1 MTDLNTPLL
10 SAPAD
15 VSSAAAPL
23 ALIVDDDAGL
33 RMLAREAL
41 EACGLRIEEAPDGA
55 AGLAA
60 FQRLRPHIVLLD
72 VMMPNMDGFETC
84 LQLRR
89 LARGAN
95 TPVLM
100 MTGLDDSASIERA
113 YESGATDFITKPIT
127 WPILG
132 HRVRYMLRSAQLLKD
147 LARSEASLA
156 NAHQLARL
164 ASWEWNAQTNLIR
177 WSERAQVIFGMSH
190 LPRDCTYAAFLE
202 SVHPDDRAMLTIWL
216 QQGVRQPD
224 PFETDFRLVS
234 PDGTVRCVFAQAQ
247 ASFDDAGNVVELHGA
262 LQDVTQR
269 KAHENQIEYLATHDA
284 LTDLPNRNLFND
296 RARQAISHAERTE
309 MGLGVLFIDLD
320 HFKYVNDGYGHPV
333 GDALLKVVA
342 HELSSLMRQSDTV
355 ARLGGDEFV
364 ILLSDLKNA
373 PFDASTAARK
383 VLDRF
388 ARPMVVGDHQFT
400 VTASIGIS
408 IYPTDGQDLEGLL
421 MNADAAMYRAKD
433 VGRNSAQF
441 YAPEMSKKAIE
452 RVSLEGAMRQ
462 ALRLGQFE
470 LHYQPQVSIATGKAI
485 GMEALIRW
493 NHPQMGMIP
502 PVKFIP
508 VAEEAG
514 LIVPIGEWVLRTAC
528 AQNKA
533 WQDAGLPALPVSV
546 NLSAIQLKQAGFV
559 AMVSNALEETG
570 LDPRYLDLE
579 LTESMVMGK
588 TDSVIS
594 RLEELKAIGIALSM
608 DDFGT
613 GYSNLGYLKSFPL
626 DELKIDQSFVRD
638 LPSNKDAGAIA
649 GAIVSMGRS
658 LGLRIVAE
666 GVETAAQAAFLSGT
680 DCEHAQGY
688 LYSKPL
694 PAAQFA
700 EWLRANRDLTE
711 QVSPL
716 RLAHSA

>member
-1 MTDLNTPLL
+1 MIDANTAGDITLEH
-10 SAPAD
+10 
-15 VSSAAAPL
+15 APL
-23 ALIVDDDAGL
+23 ALVVDDDAAL
-33 RMLAREAL
+33 RMLAREVL
-41 EACGLRIEEAPDGA
+41 EECGLRIEEAEDGA
-55 AGLAA
+55 AGLEA
-60 FQRLRPHIVLLD
+60 FERLRPSIVLLD
-72 VMMPNMDGFETC
+72 VMMPRMDGFEAC
-84 LQLRR
+84 AQLRQ
-89 LARGAN
+89 LAWGAN

-100 MTGLDDSASIERA
+100 MTGLDDDASIERA
-113 YESGATDFITKPIT
+113 YESGATDFITKPIS

-164 ASWEWNAQTNLIR
+164 ASWEWNAQTDLIR
-177 WSERAQVIFGMSH
+177 WSERAHAMFGMSH
-190 LPRDCTYAAFLE
+190 LPRDCTFDAFLDC
-202 SVHPDDRAMLTIWL
+202 VHPDDRAMLKEWLRAGL
-216 QQGVRQPD
+216 QQAE
-224 PFETDFRLVS
+224 PFEVDFRIVA
-234 PDGTVRCVFAQAQ
+234 PDGAVRCVFAQAQ
-247 ASFDDAGNVVELHGA
+247 AMFDRHGKPAEIRGA
-262 LQDVTQR
+262 LQDITQR
-269 KAHENQIEYLATHDA
+269 KAHESQIEYLATHDA

-296 RARQAISHAERTE
+296 RARQAISHAERSE

-320 HFKYVNDGYGHPV
+320 NFKYVNDGYGHPV

-342 HELSSLMRQSDTV
+342 NELSSLMRQSDTV

-388 ARPMVVGDHQFT
+388 ARPVVVGEHEFT

-452 RVSLEGAMRQ
+452 RVSLEGALRQ
-462 ALRLGQFE
+462 ALQLGQFE
-470 LHYQPQVSIATGKAI
+470 LHYQPQVSIATGEAI

-514 LIVPIGEWVLRTAC
+514 LIVPIGEWVMRTAC
-528 AQNKA
+528 RQNKA

-546 NLSAIQLKQAGFV
+546 NLSALQLKQANFV
-559 AMVSNALEETG
+559 PMVANILSETG
-570 LDPRYLDLE
+570 LEPRYLDLE

-588 TDSVIS
+588 TESVIA
-594 RLEELKAIGIALSM
+594 RLEELKALGIALSM

-638 LPSNKDAGAIA
+638 LPSNKDASAIA

-658 LGLRIVAE
+658 LGLRIIAE
-666 GVETAAQAAFLSGT
+666 GVETSAQAAFLSGT

-694 PAAQFA
+694 PADEFA
-700 EWLRANRDLTE
+700 AWLIANRAATMAAG
-711 QVSPL
+711 SL